1 MMRTFR
7 FRSNHSTQAI
17 RINPPRGN
25 AMNFSNKAAVL
36 CSLLLLLLF
45 GGGAQAQSIQ
55 FTVKEIALKNG
66 DSTELGDVFYINTNC
81 KSMLKSTPEVEILDG
96 PPGVTA
102 AINAAKVVPHGYSC
116 SNPVSGGKLVIT
128 AKDVRDYSYTRM
140 VLRIRYKTLDGD
152 RERSENINITLFPSD

>member
-7 FRSNHSTQAI
+7 FRSNHSAQAI
-17 RINPPRGN
+17 WINPPRGN
-25 AMNFSNKAAVL
+25 AMNFGNKAAVL